1 MARLRDEQVGC
12 DARGFVRALRAQLL
26 ADAPEEMRFSIW
38 VRLAA
43 MDKLLD
49 EREAAFRS
57 FARRTVAQENA
68 DADAG

>member
-26 ADAPEEMRFSIW
+26 AEAPEEMRSAIW

-43 MDKLLD
+43 MDKVLD
-49 EREAAFRS
+49 EREAALRS
-57 FARRTVAQENA
+57 FARRTVALNTA

>member
-26 ADAPEEMRFSIW
+26 ADAPEEMRSAIC

-43 MDKLLD
+43 MDRMLD
-49 EREAAFRS
+49 EREAALRS
-57 FARRTVAQENA
+57 SARMTVALDTSNA
-68 DADAG
+68 DAG

>member
-26 ADAPEEMRFSIW
+26 ADAPEEMRFAIC

-43 MDKLLD
+43 MDKMLD
-49 EREAAFRS
+49 EREAALRS
-57 FARRTVAQENA
+57 FARRTAA
-68 DADAG
+68 LDTAITDAG